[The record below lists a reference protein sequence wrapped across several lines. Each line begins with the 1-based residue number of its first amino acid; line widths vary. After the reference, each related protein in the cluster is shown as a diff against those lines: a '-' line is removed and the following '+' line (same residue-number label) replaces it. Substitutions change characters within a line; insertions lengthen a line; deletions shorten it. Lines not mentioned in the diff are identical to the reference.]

1 MFLYSTLNLI
11 PYTPLFASS
20 FILKLKLAVFV
31 ASLLKFFFDSYTTG
45 LSYTRGTSSKLG
57 VILMSHA
64 VY

>member
-11 PYTPLFASS
+11 SYTPILASS
-20 FILKLKLAVFV
+20 FTLKLKLAVLV
-31 ASLLKFFFDSYTTG
+31 ASRLKFFFDSYTTG
-45 LSYTRGTSSKLG
+45 LSYTKGTSSKLG